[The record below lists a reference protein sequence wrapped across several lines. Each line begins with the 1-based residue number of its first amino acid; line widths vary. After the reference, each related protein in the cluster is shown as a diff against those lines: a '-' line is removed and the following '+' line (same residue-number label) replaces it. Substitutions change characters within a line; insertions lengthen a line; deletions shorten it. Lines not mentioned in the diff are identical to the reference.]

1 MISVLP
7 GDQKGRMPKPLG
19 LPQRQKMVS
28 FCKMEEICI
37 LDGIKKPLAHFP
49 FLPEESTEIIK
60 QQFMIDSALLTGMLI
75 IKRALKAV
83 P

>member
-1 MISVLP
+1 
-7 GDQKGRMPKPLG
+7 
-19 LPQRQKMVS
+19 
-28 FCKMEEICI
+28 MEEICI
-37 LDGIKKPLAHFP
+37 LDGIEKPLAHFP

-75 IKRALKAV
+75 IKRALKVV